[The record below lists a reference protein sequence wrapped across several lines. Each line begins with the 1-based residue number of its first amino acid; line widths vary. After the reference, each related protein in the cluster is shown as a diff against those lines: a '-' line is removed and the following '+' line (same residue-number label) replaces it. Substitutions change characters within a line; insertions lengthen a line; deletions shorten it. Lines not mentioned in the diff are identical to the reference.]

1 MNPKLKHFLKHE
13 RGAAAVEFAII
24 APLLVAIGLAG
35 FTAWDAAG
43 RKQDLTSA
51 LNVGAEYYM
60 LGGGDDAEAEGL
72 VLAGWDKRPSF
83 TEVEIIRECRC
94 GVQIAT
100 CSTLCSSSAPPS
112 AFVTIEAQA
121 SYPDALAVK
130 LTNGSRTVRVR

>member
-1 MNPKLKHFLKHE
+1 MNPILKRFLKND

-24 APLLVAIGLAG
+24 APVLVAIGLAG

-60 LGGGDDAEAEGL
+60 LGGADDDEAEDL

-83 TEVEIIRECRC
+83 TEVEIIRECKC
-94 GVQIAT
+94 GLQVAT
-100 CSTLCSSSAPPS
+100 CSSICSSSAPPS

-121 SYPDALAVK
+121 TYPDALAIK